1 MAVNFRACKISRGMY
16 KLPEELHKKKKK
28 KRMKKR
34 DTAS

>member
-1 MAVNFRACKISRGMY
+1 MAVNFRAHKINRGMC
-16 KLPEELHKKKKK
+16 KLPEELYIKKKK